1 MLLFPADIEG
11 STELWGAFP
20 NPEKYLIASL
30 LLTSRSL
37 VALLMLFLVI
47 QVAMNDPNRERLI
60 PTFRRSD
67 RTPGR
72 KKEILFNLEECA

>member
-11 STELWGAFP
+11 SKELWGAFP
-20 NPEKYLIASL
+20 NPEKYLIAGL
-30 LLTSRSL
+30 LLTGRSL
-37 VALLMLFLVI
+37 VALLMLFPVI
-47 QVAMNDPNRERLI
+47 QVAMNGPNRERLV

-72 KKEILFNLEECA
+72 KKEINLSGGK